1 MIELTEIQEG
11 IFEKVKSNWEER
23 VGRGNVDEDVLK
35 TIIVNSDI
43 HGDGKKR
50 VERAETGELFLV
62 PIEDILLIGL
72 KEEELDKYPKE
83 DN

>member
-35 TIIVNSDI
+35 KIIVISDI

-50 VERAETGELFLV
+50 VKRRETGELFLV
-62 PIEDILLIGL
+62 PIEDILLIGV